1 MGPSIASI
9 LMEES
14 AMWYSSA
21 ASPSRIGMI
30 SGWSQTAVAI
40 RPVRSVSGRASRATF
55 RIEEAG
61 YCLTGAI
68 A

>member
-1 MGPSIASI
+1 
-9 LMEES
+9 
-14 AMWYSSA
+14 MWYPSE

-40 RPVRSVSGRASRATF
+40 RPVRSVSGRASRATL
-55 RIEEAG
+55 RIDDAG